1 MKRNH
6 VTDLTQGGIL
16 RHLVSFA
23 IPLMLGNLF
32 QLSYNMVDTIV
43 IGRFAGKVSL
53 AAVGTCDQIMNLLI
67 LGVSGI
73 CVGASV
79 LMGNFFG
86 AKDRAQLLAE
96 LKTTV
101 SLGLIFAFVVLGLG
115 FPLSGV
121 FFRLMRVQPEAL
133 ADATLYLRIIFLG
146 MPFTCLYNI
155 YAAALRSV
163 GDSRTPVRF
172 LIVSCLINIVSDLL
186 LVAVLRMGVLGAALA
201 TVLAQG
207 VSALLCIL
215 YVNQSVPELRFPW
228 RELRIDRR
236 LARKTLSYGSLT
248 ALQQCAQPI
257 GNLVI
262 QGTINTLGVSAAAAF
277 SAARKI
283 EDIGLLPGRSIA
295 TAMTALIAQNR
306 GAGDAERVERGFR
319 KGMLVE
325 LVSGLAVCA
334 AVLLLRAPL
343 MTLFSEDREIVEEGL
358 AYFSVIGFCYW
369 LPCLTNGMQGYFRG
383 VGAMKSSLFATLTQ
397 ISFRV
402 AATLLLVPRLGVSGV
417 GLACVVGWS
426 AMLLWTL
433 PFRLCLKKKAD
444 GSAAARSKL
453 IS

>member
-1 MKRNH
+1 MKTNH
-6 VTDLTQGGIL
+6 VTDLTRGGIL
-16 RHLVSFA
+16 RHLVAFS

-43 IGRFAGKVSL
+43 IGRFAGKISL

-86 AKDRAQLLAE
+86 ARDREQLLEE

-101 SLGLIFAFVVLGLG
+101 SLGLLFALVVLGLG
-115 FPLSGV
+115 FPLTGV

-133 ADATLYLRIIFLG
+133 ADASLYLRIIFLG

-172 LIVSCLINIVSDLL
+172 LIVSCLINILSDLL
-186 LVAVLRMGVLGAALA
+186 LVAVLHLGVLGAALA

-207 VSALLCIL
+207 VSALLCIR
-215 YVNQSVPELRFPW
+215 YVNRSVPELRFSW
-228 RELRIDRR
+228 RELRINRR

-306 GAGDAERVERGFR
+306 GAGDAERVEEGFR

-325 LVSGLAVCA
+325 LCSGLAVCA
-334 AVLLLRAPL
+334 AVLLLRSPL
-343 MTLFSEDREIVEEGL
+343 MSLFSAEREIIEEGV
-358 AYFSVIGFCYW
+358 AYFSIINFFYW

-383 VGAMKSSLFATLTQ
+383 VGAMKSSLCATLTQ

-402 AATLLLVPRLGVSGV
+402 AATLLLVPQLGLSGV
-417 GLACVVGWS
+417 GLACVTGWT

-433 PFRLCLKKKAD
+433 PFRLHLKKNAV
-444 GSAAARSKL
+444 
-453 IS
+453 

>member
-1 MKRNH
+1 
-6 VTDLTQGGIL
+6 
-16 RHLVSFA
+16 
-23 IPLMLGNLF
+23 
-32 QLSYNMVDTIV
+32 
-43 IGRFAGKVSL
+43 
-53 AAVGTCDQIMNLLI
+53 
-67 LGVSGI
+67 
-73 CVGASV
+73 
-79 LMGNFFG
+79 
-86 AKDRAQLLAE
+86 
-96 LKTTV
+96 
-101 SLGLIFAFVVLGLG
+101 
-115 FPLSGV
+115 
-121 FFRLMRVQPEAL
+121 
-133 ADATLYLRIIFLG
+133 

-306 GAGDAERVERGFR
+306 GAGDAERVGRGFR
-319 KGMLVE
+319 KGMLME

-343 MTLFSEDREIVEEGL
+343 MTLFSEDREIVAEGL

-383 VGAMKSSLFATLTQ
+383 AGAMKSSLFATLTQ

-433 PFRLCLKKKAD
+433 PFRLFLRRRAD

>member
-1 MKRNH
+1 MQRNH
-6 VTDLTQGGIL
+6 VTDLTQGSIL
-16 RHLVSFA
+16 RHLVAFS

-86 AKDRAQLLAE
+86 AKDRDRLLAE

-101 SLGLIFAFVVLGLG
+101 SLGLLFALAVLALG
-115 FPLSGV
+115 FPLAGV

-133 ADATLYLRIIFLG
+133 ADAKRYLRVILLG

-172 LIVSCLINIVSDLL
+172 LIISCLINIAADLL

-207 VSALLCIL
+207 FSALLCIL
-215 YVNQSVPELRFPW
+215 YVSRNVPELRFSW

-236 LARKTLSYGSLT
+236 LAGKTLAYGGLT

-306 GAGDAERVERGFR
+306 GAGDGSRVERGFR
-319 KGMLVE
+319 RGMLVE
-325 LVSGLAVCA
+325 LCSGLAVCA

-343 MTLFSEDREIVEEGL
+343 MGLFSADREILVEGL
-358 AYFSVIGFCYW
+358 AYFGLIRFFYW

-402 AATLLLVPRLGVSGV
+402 AATLLLVPKLGVSGV
-417 GLACVVGWS
+417 ALACIIGWS

-433 PFRLCLKKKAD
+433 PFRVYLKRKKLRL
-444 GSAAARSKL
+444 S
-453 IS
+453 